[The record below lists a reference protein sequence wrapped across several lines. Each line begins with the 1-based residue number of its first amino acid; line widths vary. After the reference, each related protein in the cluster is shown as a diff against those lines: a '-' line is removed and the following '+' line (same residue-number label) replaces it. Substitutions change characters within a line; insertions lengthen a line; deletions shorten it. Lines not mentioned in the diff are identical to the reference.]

1 MISFLFQQV
10 VWFDSRKTNP
20 RFNTLPHDFNFN
32 PALSVLPMICVPNRT
47 KFWHNFNTFL
57 SCFPETPPMLLLYIL
72 YIYFF
77 QISGSIRVE
86 SRIIEVQNPR
96 GFEYIFVIIVV
107 FAINQYVSRRRGI
120 RVARELRSDR
130 DGSGRGV
137 TISGVI
143 GEKRRREGV
152 SGLQFRPRLGCLSR
166 VHYCT
171 DNQAVPGSRGRE
183 KGDGGSWGW
192 FKRV

>member
-1 MISFLFQQV
+1 M
-10 VWFDSRKTNP
+10 
-20 RFNTLPHDFNFN
+20 
-32 PALSVLPMICVPNRT
+32 
-47 KFWHNFNTFL
+47 
-57 SCFPETPPMLLLYIL
+57 
-72 YIYFF
+72 
-77 QISGSIRVE
+77 
-86 SRIIEVQNPR
+86 
-96 GFEYIFVIIVV
+96 
-107 FAINQYVSRRRGI
+107 
-120 RVARELRSDR
+120 ARELRSDR
-130 DGSGRGV
+130 DGSRRGV

>member
-1 MISFLFQQV
+1 MFPANASYASSIYRVYIFLPNFGI
-10 VWFDSRKTNP
+10 DSSRKSN
-20 RFNTLPHDFNFN
+20 
-32 PALSVLPMICVPNRT
+32 NRSS
-47 KFWHNFNTFL
+47 K
-57 SCFPETPPMLLLYIL
+57 SAGIRVYIRYYRRL
-72 YIYFF
+72 RDK
-77 QISGSIRVE
+77 SIRF
-86 SRIIEVQNPR
+86 S
-96 GFEYIFVIIVV
+96 
-107 FAINQYVSRRRGI
+107 GI

>member
-1 MISFLFQQV
+1 MFPANASYASSIYRVYIFLPNFGI
-10 VWFDSRKTNP
+10 DSTRKSIN
-20 RFNTLPHDFNFN
+20 
-32 PALSVLPMICVPNRT
+32 NRSS
-47 KFWHNFNTFL
+47 K
-57 SCFPETPPMLLLYIL
+57 SAGIRVYIRYYRRL
-72 YIYFF
+72 RDK
-77 QISGSIRVE
+77 SIRF
-86 SRIIEVQNPR
+86 S
-96 GFEYIFVIIVV
+96 
-107 FAINQYVSRRRGI
+107 GI